1 MLYPRELI
9 DEIREQNDIVSVISE
24 YITLKQKGSSY
35 FGLCPFHNEST
46 PSFSV
51 SPDKQFY
58 YCFGCGESG
67 NVYSFIMRMENCDFS
82 GGG

>member
-58 YCFGCGESG
+58 LLRMRGERKRVQFYYADG
-67 NVYSFIMRMENCDFS
+67 KL
-82 GGG
+82 